1 MKVGVQ
7 LKTVTKRFGN
17 VTAVDHVSLQVE
29 PGTFML
35 LLGPSGCGKTTT
47 LRLIAG
53 FVTPNA
59 GDIFIGSDRVNNVPP
74 YRRNLGM
81 VFQNYALFPHM
92 NVFENIAFGLRIR
105 RTPDKVVKEKVKQV
119 LQLIRMEGFENRFP
133 GEMSGGQQQRVS
145 LGRALAIDPKVLLLD
160 EPFGAIDRKLR
171 KEMQV
176 ELRDI
181 QKKLEFTAI
190 FVTHDQEEALTMA
203 DRIAV
208 MDAGKVV
215 QLDSPSAIYE
225 KPQTRFVAGF
235 MGEANFFNGVIKEVT
250 GPLATI
256 QTEQGWPIVGQ
267 LGKRKRTTGEH
278 VTTFVRPEKIKV
290 SSGATPSFPNSLTG
304 KVEHVLYLG
313 EKIRY
318 DVVLA
323 AGQKVM
329 VSDQNIQNLDAWRV
343 LTPGQEVCVGWGA
356 ESSLILD
363 D

>member
-7 LKTVTKRFGN
+7 LKDVSKRFGS
-17 VTAVDHVSLQVE
+17 VTAVDNVSLQVQ
-29 PGTFML
+29 PGSLML

-53 FVTPNA
+53 LVNPNSGDVFV
-59 GDIFIGSDRVNNVPP
+59 GSDRVNDVPA

-92 NVFENIAFGLRIR
+92 NVFDNIAFGLRLR
-105 RTPDKVVKEKVKQV
+105 RTPNDQVEQKVTQV
-119 LQLIRMEGFENRFP
+119 LQLIRMEGFERRYP

-145 LGRALAIDPKVLLLD
+145 LGRALAIDPRVLLLD

-190 FVTHDQEEALTMA
+190 FVTHDQEEALTLA
-203 DRIAV
+203 DQIAV

-225 KPQTRFVAGF
+225 KPRTRFVAGF
-235 MGEANFFNGVIKEVT
+235 MGEANFFT
-250 GPLATI
+250 GPIREITGSLATI
-256 QTEQGWPIVGQ
+256 QTDRGWPLVGQ
-267 LGKRKRTTGEH
+267 LSDRKRQIGES
-278 VTTFVRPEKIKV
+278 VTAFVRPEKIKLTADPA
-290 SSGATPSFPNSLTG
+290 GHLPNSLTG
-304 KVEHVLYLG
+304 KIMHVLYLG

-318 DVVLA
+318 DVSLPT
-323 AGQKVM
+323 GQSVM
-329 VSDQNIQNLDAWRV
+329 VSDQNIQNVDAWRV
-343 LTPGQEVCVGWGA
+343 LSPGQDVCLQWGA
-356 ESSLILD
+356 ESCLILD

>member
-1 MKVGVQ
+1 MKVGVRIES
-7 LKTVTKRFGN
+7 VTKRFGS
-17 VTAVDHVSLQVE
+17 VTAVDSVSVE
-29 PGTFML
+29 VKPGTFML

-53 FVTPNA
+53 FVRPNSGNIYI
-59 GDIFIGSDRVNNVPP
+59 GDARVNDVPP

-105 RTPDKVVKEKVKQV
+105 RMPQPAIQQKVQQA
-119 LQLIRMEGFENRFP
+119 LQLIRMEGYEHRFP

-145 LGRALAIDPKVLLLD
+145 LGRALAIDPQVLLLD

-181 QKKLEFTAI
+181 QKELEFTAI
-190 FVTHDQEEALTMA
+190 FVTHDQEEALTLA
-203 DRIAV
+203 DQIAV
-208 MDAGKVV
+208 MDAGKIV
-215 QLDSPSAIYE
+215 QLGSPSAIYE
-225 KPQTRFVAGF
+225 RPRTRFVAGF
-235 MGEANFFNGVIKEVT
+235 MGEANFFSGSIKEIA
-250 GPLATI
+250 GSLATI

-267 LGKRKRTTGEH
+267 LSDRKRTVGEK
-278 VTTFVRPEKIKV
+278 VTTFVRPEKIKLGAA
-290 SSGATPSFPNSLTG
+290 SSPGYPNSQVG
-304 KVEHVLYLG
+304 RIQHILYLG

-318 DVVLA
+318 DVVLPT
-323 AGQKVM
+323 GQNVM
-329 VSDQNIQNLDAWRV
+329 VSDQNIQHVDAWRV
-343 LTPGQEVCVGWGA
+343 LTPGQEVCVQWGA